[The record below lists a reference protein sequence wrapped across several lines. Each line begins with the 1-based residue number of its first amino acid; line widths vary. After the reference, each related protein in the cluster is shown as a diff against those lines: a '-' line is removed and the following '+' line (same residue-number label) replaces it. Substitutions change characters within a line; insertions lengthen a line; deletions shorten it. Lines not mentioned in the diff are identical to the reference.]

1 MCTRMWVDD
10 IIAWCDVRCFK
21 EWDKI
26 YENGYIINSLV
37 RDFVRLDLYRD
48 KNMVQIVMFV

>member
-26 YENGYIINSLV
+26 YENGYIINPLV

-48 KNMVQIVMFV
+48 KNMIQIVMFV